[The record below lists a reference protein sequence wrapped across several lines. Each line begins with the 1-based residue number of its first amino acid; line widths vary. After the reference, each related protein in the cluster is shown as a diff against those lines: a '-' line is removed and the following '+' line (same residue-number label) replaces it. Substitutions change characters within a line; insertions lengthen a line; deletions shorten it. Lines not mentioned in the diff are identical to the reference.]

1 MPNDDV
7 VVRFIN
13 IETGFEWEN
22 AAISLII
29 TGSAA
34 IYTADTQA
42 DPSRCAVQSCISA
55 DPAAPLAAAGLP
67 KELAPTARLLHEN
80 GILPAPA
87 VPRTETVP
95 DIVDRPD

>member
-1 MPNDDV
+1 MPKDDV

-29 TGSAA
+29 TESAA

-42 DPSRCAVQSCISA
+42 DPSRCAVQFVHQCRRSSTTG
-55 DPAAPLAAAGLP
+55 GLGTS
-67 KELAPTARLLHEN
+67 E
-80 GILPAPA
+80 GIGTDSPIIA
-87 VPRTETVP
+87 
-95 DIVDRPD
+95 